1 MSILQDQVVLV
12 TGAGAG
18 IGRATALGMAE
29 AGANVSAADIDL
41 AAAQRTADQAAGN
54 SRRAIATEADCG
66 DVASIEAMIM
76 RTVAELGRLDVIVNN
91 AGVTRYAQIMDLTE
105 ADWDRIHRVNAKG
118 VFFCLQRAA
127 REMIKQGGGRII
139 NIASISGRGY
149 PGASNAAYAASK
161 GAVISLTWMAAQQ
174 PGRHN
179 INVNAICPGVTRTEL
194 GARNAVERAAERGI
208 TVEELNAEA
217 EARIPIGRANQP
229 EDIAAM
235 AVFLASPA
243 ARNITGQAYNVD
255 GGLVPSSTTCP
266 SCPEMAVTP
275 AEAGVQGRPP
285 RSAALGSRF
294 RGNDEFKC
302 SDALGDAQ
310 IAAAAERPAA
320 VFLRLGHPR
329 LLVLRRVCAA
339 GAGGRDPL
347 DLCRAVDP
355 RVRLVAHRS
364 VGRGVAR
371 RVAGG
376 VVVPT
381 DRPAAR
387 SPRLAGSPVP
397 RRIGDRNRDDA
408 AVADAIAAGLLR
420 SVLHRPEDGQGRSS
434 SVSMARSTTG
444 SSPAARSPRRS
455 RRWRRWRVWSRCR

>member
-1 MSILQDQVVLV
+1 MSILQDKVVLV

-18 IGRATALGMAE
+18 IGRATALAMAE
-29 AGANVSAADIDL
+29 VGATVAAADIDL

-54 SRRAIATEADCG
+54 ARRAIAIEADCG
-66 DVASIEAMIM
+66 NVASIDAMIA
-76 RTVAELGRLDVIVNN
+76 RTVAELGRLDIIVNN

-127 REMIKQGGGRII
+127 REMISQGGGRII

-174 PGRHN
+174 LGRHN

-208 TVEELNAEA
+208 TVAELNTEA

-255 GGLVPSSTTCP
+255 GGLVPS
-266 SCPEMAVTP
+266 
-275 AEAGVQGRPP
+275 
-285 RSAALGSRF
+285 
-294 RGNDEFKC
+294 
-302 SDALGDAQ
+302 
-310 IAAAAERPAA
+310 
-320 VFLRLGHPR
+320 
-329 LLVLRRVCAA
+329 
-339 GAGGRDPL
+339 
-347 DLCRAVDP
+347 
-355 RVRLVAHRS
+355 
-364 VGRGVAR
+364 
-371 RVAGG
+371 
-376 VVVPT
+376 
-381 DRPAAR
+381 
-387 SPRLAGSPVP
+387 
-397 RRIGDRNRDDA
+397 
-408 AVADAIAAGLLR
+408 
-420 SVLHRPEDGQGRSS
+420 
-434 SVSMARSTTG
+434 
-444 SSPAARSPRRS
+444 
-455 RRWRRWRVWSRCR
+455 